1 MMEHIECI
9 PDCYKASKI
18 KIIAQSCMYSYSV
31 HRLHHMTHSLVVVL
45 LLTIME

>member
-18 KIIAQSCMYSYSV
+18 KIIAQSCTVTVFIDY
-31 HRLHHMTHSLVVVL
+31 
-45 LLTIME
+45 II